1 MVTQIELAMSLGRFL
16 WSYFFEAAAFFAALL
31 VFAYR
36 ATTWDFIVGVGLIFL
51 LLRILRRTTKR
62 TINHDRKAVFITGC
76 DTGFGYH
83 LAERLA
89 TKTFK
94 VFAGCLLIDG
104 EGSKKLGAHESNR
117 IQILPLDVTRDDS
130 VQAALEFVQQNLDE
144 TELWGLV
151 NNAGIYAHGEVEL
164 SIIDAFK
171 KCAEVNLYGLI
182 RVTKAFLPL
191 IRKSKGRIVN
201 MSSSSGLH
209 SWPCSSPYNTS
220 KYGVESVSDSL
231 RAEMRRF
238 DVKVILIEPAMFGGN
253 TGIHN
258 ESNGRRYMQ
267 EIEEFWKTAST
278 DVKQTYTKSYMLRQ
292 VKLILELRGKFA
304 AKSTKPVID
313 AMEDGLTN
321 TTPKF
326 RYLVHGGPWPI
337 DPIAVFA
344 KVFPF
349 VPEFLMDWIIC
360 RITMLNKLPSESIPK
375 DEREVDQE
383 QNLRANQQNLRNR
396 SAEVN
401 NVAFP
406 YSSVLQEENKRKPH

>member
-1 MVTQIELAMSLGRFL
+1 MSLGRFL

-144 TELWGLV
+144 T
-151 NNAGIYAHGEVEL
+151 
-164 SIIDAFK
+164 
-171 KCAEVNLYGLI
+171 
-182 RVTKAFLPL
+182 
-191 IRKSKGRIVN
+191 GRIVN